1 MRVDFLDCSFDVLTM
16 EQTVSNIGSALAA
29 GRFTQHGVVNV
40 AKLISMREDAELKS
54 AVESCDIVNVDGMG
68 VVWGAKF
75 LGVAVPERVTGI
87 DLFRE
92 LLVLSQE
99 RGHGVFLLG
108 GTQDVVDVAAAKLQ
122 REFPELKIA
131 GKHHGYFWDNEAG
144 MVEEVSRSGAE
155 LLFVAISSPLKE
167 KFIARWREQL
177 GVKFVMGVGGTFDV
191 VAGKVRRAP
200 IWMQRFGLEWF
211 YRVAQEPR
219 RLWKR
224 YLVTN
229 AKFGALLLRTMVASW
244 FVDEELAGYPDE

>member
-1 MRVDFLDCSFDVLTM
+1 MRVEFLGCHFDVLTM
-16 EQTVSNIGSALAA
+16 EQTLASIGAALT
-29 GRFTQHGVVNV
+29 GRRFIQHGVVNV
-40 AKLISMREDAELKS
+40 AKLVSMREDAELKA

-75 LGVAVPERVTGI
+75 LGLTIPERVTGI

-92 LLVLSQE
+92 LLSLSE
-99 RGHGVFLLG
+99 KRGHSVFLLG
-108 GTQDVVDVAAAKLQ
+108 GTQEVLDLAAGKLE
-122 REFPELKIA
+122 RMFPRLKIA
-131 GKHHGYFWDNEAG
+131 GKHHGYFWDREAEI
-144 MVEEVSRSGAE
+144 VELVKKSGAE

-177 GVKFVMGVGGTFDV
+177 GVTFVMGVGGTFDV

-200 IWMQRFGLEWF
+200 PWMQRAGLEWF

-229 AKFGALLLRTMVASW
+229 AKYGALVLSTMVASW
-244 FVDEELAGYPDE
+244 FVDEEVAGFPDE

>member
-1 MRVDFLDCSFDVLTM
+1 MRVEFLDCHFDALTM
-16 EQTVSNIGSALAA
+16 EQTLSDIGAALAA
-29 GRFTQHGVVNV
+29 KRFVQHGVVNV
-40 AKLISMREDAELKS
+40 AKLISMREDPELKA

-75 LGVAVPERVTGI
+75 LGLAIPERVTGI

-92 LLVLSQE
+92 LLSLSE
-99 RGHGVFLLG
+99 ARGHSVFLLG
-108 GTQDVVDVAAAKLQ
+108 GTQDVVDLAALKI
-122 REFPELKIA
+122 ETMFPRLKIA
-131 GKHHGYFWDNEAG
+131 GKHHGYFWDREAEI
-144 MVEEVSRSGAE
+144 VETVRNSGAQ

-177 GVKFVMGVGGTFDV
+177 GVTFVMGVGGTLDV

-200 IWMQRFGLEWF
+200 LWMQRFGLEWF

-229 AKFGALLLRTMVASW
+229 AKYGALLMRTMVASW
-244 FVDEELAGYPDE
+244 FVDKELAGFPDE